1 MAEVLADWLPVSTFL
16 NRVNRAMGKSDLYPF
31 TIAAPVAR
39 KLDFVHR
46 VVTGSRVERPLG

>member
-1 MAEVLADWLPVSTFL
+1 MCGCGDVQMTDAELWDL
-16 NRVNRAMGKSDLYPF
+16 AMGKSDLYPF
-31 TIAAPVAR
+31 TIVAPVSR